1 MRNFIVCTVR
11 VIKSIR
17 LRLAGHIARMKEG
30 RSAFNSFTNKPYR
43 KISLGRPRH
52 RWEENI
58 KKCLKEIQINTENWV
73 DSAQD
78 WGLLESPCECGTELP
93 GSISHGVKNVS
104 CPKVRY

>member
-1 MRNFIVCTVR
+1 M
-11 VIKSIR
+11 
-17 LRLAGHIARMKEG
+17 AGHIARMKEG

-78 WGLLESPCECGTELP
+78 WGLLESPCECSIEPP
-93 GSISHGVKNVS
+93 GFISNGARKLDIKINTNSLFHLENPTFIREKHS
-104 CPKVRY
+104 